1 MTPLMFVGYMTCLL
15 FGSVAYLAAS
25 KTSFFHFESALVGQD
40 LTLKC
45 FYQDRDGAI
54 FYWYKMTQGQKPQ
67 LMSEFYKHRSNGS
80 FKGNFMNN
88 PQFDL
93 ETGSG
98 KNHLKI
104 SNIQMSDSATYYCAS
119 IFSYVYE
126 FLEGFIVDVKGSGLT
141 IQALVHQ
148 SASETVHP
156 GGSVTLN
163 CTVQTGSCDG
173 EHSVYWFKNS
183 KEGFPRII
191 YTQGGSNNQCEM
203 KPSTKTQTCRY
214 NLPFKDLNGSHAGT
228 YYCAVA
234 SCGHILFGHEMTLDT
249 EEKVDSLVVVYILSG
264 AMAFTITLVVF
275 LAFKLYKKRNCKC
288 KDPPKS
294 CSTDAAASA
303 DGYEDADNLHY
314 AALNEKNISRLRNDA
329 DPWFV
334 VFLLSGTLVFTSIL
348 SISLIFSVC
357 MMNKAKSSKSSG
369 LLCPPTTNIKGFQC
383 GENTGLNLISRS
395 GIQRDPTWTKCVY
408 YTVKQ

>member
-1 MTPLMFVGYMTCLL
+1 MTPLMFAGCMTCLL
-15 FGSVAYLAAS
+15 FGSVRKFAYLAAS

-80 FKGNFMNN
+80 LQGNFRNN
-88 PQFDL
+88 PRFDL

-173 EHSVYWFKNS
+173 EHSVYWFRNS
-183 KEGFPRII
+183 EDSHPGLI
-191 YTQGGSNNQCEM
+191 YSHGGRNDQCER
-203 KPSTKTQTCRY
+203 KPNTQTHTCVS
-214 NLPFKDLNGSHAGT
+214 NLSIQNWNVSHAGT
-228 YYCAVA
+228 YYCAVVV
-234 SCGHILFGHEMTLDT
+234 CGHIVFGDGTKLD
-249 EEKVDSLVVVYILSG
+249 
-264 AMAFTITLVVF
+264 
-275 LAFKLYKKRNCKC
+275 
-288 KDPPKS
+288 
-294 CSTDAAASA
+294 
-303 DGYEDADNLHY
+303 
-314 AALNEKNISRLRNDA
+314 LNNDA

-369 LLCPPTTNIKGFQC
+369 RWVIFLTYH
-383 GENTGLNLISRS
+383 LNKSFSIYMDFRS